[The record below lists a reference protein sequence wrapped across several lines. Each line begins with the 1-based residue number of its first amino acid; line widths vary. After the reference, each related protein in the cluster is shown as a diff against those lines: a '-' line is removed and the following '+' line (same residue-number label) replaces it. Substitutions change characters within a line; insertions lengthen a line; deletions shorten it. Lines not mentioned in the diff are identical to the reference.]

1 MNGIIQIDI
10 AEIKQTLQEHTNSL
24 SVHGAEIQNLEQEN
38 EIINV
43 EISQL
48 QTDTTQTDH
57 KVMENVL
64 KIQENS
70 NSLSSQGILVL
81 IRVLCLAR
89 YED

>member
-24 SVHGAEIQNLEQEN
+24 SVHGAEIQNLVQEN

>member
-10 AEIKQTLQEHTNSL
+10 AEIKQTLQEHANFL
-24 SVHGAEIQNLEQEN
+24 STHGAEIQNLEQEN
-38 EIINV
+38 EIISV

-48 QTDTTQTDH
+48 QTDTTQTDN

-70 NSLSSQGILVL
+70 NSLTSQGILVS
-81 IRVLCLAR
+81 
-89 YED
+89 D